1 MGGEITPRGQ
11 RLAMYIVISKP
22 KRRSVKL
29 GVVHCMTVSPVE
41 NGLARKL
48 TVDIASTFF
57 ASTLPTPMF
66 RKIGANNQAPLGI
79 PERWPQPTRAGVL
92 HASGHRL
99 AWRWCGPAHA
109 EHVWLVLHGGP
120 GSGSHPGLL
129 APLAM
134 PGCAVVVMDQRGSGA
149 SRPRGRLQGQRMAA
163 LVDDLERLRLHLGIE
178 RWAVLAGSW
187 GGTLALAYAAQHAN
201 RLERLVLR
209 GTFLL
214 RRQDVWNVL
223 QPHTGRQAG
232 HAWPPGWPRVS
243 ATALPALFKTVT
255 RLLHSGTLCHATLA
269 VLRAWQA
276 CETWAAM
283 RGAKRAL
290 VDAMARQEHTLAA
303 ECRANLASMQR
314 QERRLQARRVAAPA
328 PADRALWQK
337 FRVQAQ
343 LLRCRAGVAPGLLAA
358 ALPALARAV
367 VPVDWVHGRF
377 DAVCSAEWPRQWH
390 LRLSHLPGGK
400 SSWHWAAA
408 GHLASEPGMQR
419 RLRAV
424 CGQSGGGQV

>member
-1 MGGEITPRGQ
+1 
-11 RLAMYIVISKP
+11 
-22 KRRSVKL
+22 
-29 GVVHCMTVSPVE
+29 
-41 NGLARKL
+41 
-48 TVDIASTFF
+48 
-57 ASTLPTPMF
+57 MF
-66 RKIGANNQAPLGI
+66 RKIGANKQAPLGI

-92 HASGHRL
+92 HANGHRL

-163 LVDDLERLRLHLGIE
+163 LVDDLERLRMHLGIE

-223 QPHTGRQAG
+223 QPHAGRRVG
-232 HAWPPGWPRVS
+232 RAWPPGWSRVS
-243 ATALPALFKTVT
+243 VTALPALFKSVT

-303 ECRANLASMQR
+303 ECRANLASMRR
-314 QERRLQARRVAAPA
+314 QERRLQARWSAAPA

-343 LLRCRAGVAPGLLAA
+343 LLRCRAGVAPGSLAA
-358 ALPALARAV
+358 ALPALVRAL

-390 LRLSHLPGGK
+390 LRLSHTPGGK

-424 CGQSGGGQV
+424 CGQSGGEQV